1 MCIHCHQEHAVEQ
14 RSREI
19 NMNSLTGRDKGH
31 SYRCNGTEL
40 GALYVS

>member
-1 MCIHCHQEHAVEQ
+1 MCIQCHQEHAVEQ
-14 RSREI
+14 KSREI

-31 SYRCNGTEL
+31 SYGTEL